1 MMTHLDA
8 THSGS
13 LVCTDASDNCLGAV
27 ESTISKELHRELWRH
42 RERRGWASHLVGK
55 AAEHIMACAPELV
68 QASFSED
75 LIATWESRD
84 AYAVGDR
91 SEHL

>member
-8 THSGS
+8 THSGF

-27 ESTISKELHRELWRH
+27 ESPISKDLHRELWRH
-42 RERRGWASHLVGK
+42 SERRGWASHLVGE
-55 AAEHIMACAPELV
+55 AAAHVMVCAPELI

-75 LIATWESRD
+75 LIATGESRD
-84 AYAVGDR
+84 AYAV
-91 SEHL
+91 